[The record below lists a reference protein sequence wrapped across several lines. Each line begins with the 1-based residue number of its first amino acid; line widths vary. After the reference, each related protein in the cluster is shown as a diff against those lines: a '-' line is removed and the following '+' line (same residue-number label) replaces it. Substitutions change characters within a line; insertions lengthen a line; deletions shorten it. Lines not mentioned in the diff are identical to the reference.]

1 MPSQQGKKEERR
13 WMIMPFFKEF
23 QEKKNKK
30 IVTLQVQIPF
40 TKYGFLVKRVLS
52 SASCFRKK
60 GSLTIEAALVLPL
73 FLFFMVILMLPMG
86 VMKEGRR
93 IQTALEAAGEEVS
106 RYAYVLHQLELG
118 ERLKATG
125 INDFSEEFLDGLT
138 EEGIL
143 LYVRKRV
150 EGLVGFERLESTSF
164 VRSSVLR
171 DGETIDLIMDYRVR
185 IPFSVFGLSS
195 IPMTARCCRR
205 AWIGQE
211 GGSSGKT
218 GQEDELVYIGKASTR
233 YHRQRTC
240 HYLYNDIQEIP
251 FKEVENARNL
261 SGGKYKPC
269 SRCGGFAEEN
279 GSVYIMPSG
288 ERYHSDRNCSSIMAY
303 VEVVPLSQVRHLGAC
318 SYCSQ

>member
-1 MPSQQGKKEERR
+1 
-13 WMIMPFFKEF
+13 MPFFKEF
-23 QEKKNKK
+23 QRKNKKK

-40 TKYGFLVKRVLS
+40 MKQGFLVKRVLS
-52 SASCFRKK
+52 SASCHRNK
-60 GSLTIEAALVLPL
+60 GSLTIETALILPL

-86 VMKEGRR
+86 IMKEGRR

-106 RYAYVLHQLELG
+106 QYAYVLHQLKLG
-118 ERLKATG
+118 EELEGTG
-125 INDFSEEFLDGLT
+125 IDGFSEEFIDGHT

-150 EGLVGFERLESTSF
+150 GGRAGVERLESVSF
-164 VRSSVLR
+164 VRSSVLT
-171 DGETIDLIMDYRVR
+171 DGETIDLIMDYRIR

-195 IPMTARCCRR
+195 IPMTARSCRR

-211 GGSSGKT
+211 GSSRKNGR
-218 GQEDELVYIGKASTR
+218 EDELVYIGKASTR

-240 HYLYNDIQEIP
+240 HYLYNDIEQIS
-251 FKEVENARNL
+251 FKEVKTVRNL

-269 SRCGGFAEEN
+269 SRCGGFAEES

-288 ERYHSDRNCSSIMAY
+288 ERYHSDRNCTSIMAY
-303 VEVVPLSQVRHLGAC
+303 VEAVPLSQVRHLGPC

>member
-1 MPSQQGKKEERR
+1 ML
-13 WMIMPFFKEF
+13 FFKEF
-23 QEKKNKK
+23 QRKNNKKN
-30 IVTLQVQIPF
+30 VTLQVQIPF
-40 TKYGFLVKRVLS
+40 MIKGFLAKRALS
-52 SASCFRKK
+52 SASGSRKR
-60 GSLTIEAALVLPL
+60 GSLTVEAAMVLPL
-73 FLFFMVILMLPMG
+73 FLFFMVILMVPMG

-106 RYAYVLHQLELG
+106 QYAYVLHQLKLG
-118 ERLKATG
+118 ERLETSG
-125 INDFSEEFLDGLT
+125 LDGFTEEFLDGLT

-150 EGLVGFERLESTSF
+150 EGRVGVERLKSASF

-171 DGETIDLIMDYRVR
+171 DGETIDLVMDYRVK

-195 IPMTARCCRR
+195 MPMTARSCRR
-205 AWIGQE
+205 AWIGRE
-211 GGSSGKT
+211 GGSGRRD

-240 HYLYNDIQEIP
+240 HYLYNDIKQIS
-251 FKEVENARNL
+251 FKEVEDARNL

-269 SRCGGFAEEN
+269 SRCGKFAEEN
-279 GSVYIMPSG
+279 GSVFLMPSG
-288 ERYHSDRNCSSIMAY
+288 EKYHSDRNCSSIMAY
-303 VEVVPLSQVRHLGAC
+303 VEAVPLSQVRHMGGC

>member
-1 MPSQQGKKEERR
+1 
-13 WMIMPFFKEF
+13 MIMPFFKEF
-23 QEKKNKK
+23 QEKNNKK

-40 TKYGFLVKRVLS
+40 TKHGFLVKRVLS
-52 SASCFRKK
+52 SASSFRKK

-73 FLFFMVILMLPMG
+73 FLFFTVILILPMG
-86 VMKEGRR
+86 VMNEGRR

-106 RYAYVLHQLELG
+106 QYAYVLHRLKLG
-118 ERLKATG
+118 ERLEAAG
-125 INDFSEEFLDGLT
+125 IDGFSEEFLEGLT

-150 EGLVGFERLESTSF
+150 EGRAGFERLESTSF
-164 VRSSVLR
+164 ARSAVLR

-211 GGSSGKT
+211 GGSSRKT

-240 HYLYNDIQEIP
+240 HYLYNDIEQIS

-269 SRCGGFAEEN
+269 SRCGRFAEEN
-279 GSVYIMPSG
+279 GSVYIMSSG

-303 VEVVPLSQVRHLGAC
+303 VEAVPLSQVCHLGAC

>member
-1 MPSQQGKKEERR
+1 ML
-13 WMIMPFFKEF
+13 FFKEF
-23 QEKKNKK
+23 QGKNNKKN
-30 IVTLQVQIPF
+30 VTLQVQIPF
-40 TKYGFLVKRVLS
+40 MIQGFLAKRALS
-52 SASCFRKK
+52 SASGSRKR
-60 GSLTIEAALVLPL
+60 GSLTVEAAMVLPL
-73 FLFFMVILMLPMG
+73 FLFFMVILMAPMG

-106 RYAYVLHQLELG
+106 QYAYVLHQLNLG
-118 ERLKATG
+118 ERLETSG
-125 INDFSEEFLDGLT
+125 MDGFTEEFLDGLT

-150 EGLVGFERLESTSF
+150 EGRVGFERLESASF

-171 DGETIDLIMDYRVR
+171 DGETIDLVMDYRVK

-195 IPMTARCCRR
+195 MPMTARSCRR
-205 AWIGQE
+205 AWIGRE
-211 GGSSGKT
+211 GGSGRRD

-240 HYLYNDIQEIP
+240 HYLYNDIKQIS
-251 FKEVENARNL
+251 FKEVEDARNL

-269 SRCGGFAEEN
+269 SRCGRFAGEN
-279 GSVYIMPSG
+279 GSVFLMPSG

-303 VEVVPLSQVRHLGAC
+303 VEAVPLSQVRHMGGC

>member
-1 MPSQQGKKEERR
+1 
-13 WMIMPFFKEF
+13 MPFFKEF
-23 QEKKNKK
+23 QRKNKKK

-40 TKYGFLVKRVLS
+40 MKQGFLVKRVLS
-52 SASCFRKK
+52 SASCHRNK
-60 GSLTIEAALVLPL
+60 GSLTIETALVLPL

-86 VMKEGRR
+86 IMKEGRR

-106 RYAYVLHQLELG
+106 QYAYVLHQLKLG
-118 ERLKATG
+118 EELEGTG
-125 INDFSEEFLDGLT
+125 IDGFSEEFIDGLT

-150 EGLVGFERLESTSF
+150 GGRAGVERLESVSF
-164 VRSSVLR
+164 VRSSVLT
-171 DGETIDLIMDYRVR
+171 DGETIDLIMDYRIR

-195 IPMTARCCRR
+195 VPMTARSCRR

-211 GGSSGKT
+211 GSSRKNGR
-218 GQEDELVYIGKASTR
+218 EDELVYIGKASTR

-240 HYLYNDIQEIP
+240 HYLYNDIEQIS
-251 FKEVENARNL
+251 FKEVKTVRNL

-269 SRCGGFAEEN
+269 SRCGGFAEES

-288 ERYHSDRNCSSIMAY
+288 ERYHSDRNCNSIMAY
-303 VEVVPLSQVRHLGAC
+303 VEAVPLSQVRHLGPC

>member
-1 MPSQQGKKEERR
+1 ML
-13 WMIMPFFKEF
+13 FFKEF
-23 QEKKNKK
+23 QGKNNKKN
-30 IVTLQVQIPF
+30 VTLQVQIPF
-40 TKYGFLVKRVLS
+40 MIQGFLAKRALS
-52 SASCFRKK
+52 SASGSRKR
-60 GSLTIEAALVLPL
+60 GSLTVEAAMVLPL
-73 FLFFMVILMLPMG
+73 FLFFMVILMVPMG

-106 RYAYVLHQLELG
+106 QYAYVLHQLKLG
-118 ERLKATG
+118 ERLETSG
-125 INDFSEEFLDGLT
+125 MDGFSEEFLDGLT

-150 EGLVGFERLESTSF
+150 EGRVGFERLESASF

-171 DGETIDLIMDYRVR
+171 DGETIDLVMDYRVK

-195 IPMTARCCRR
+195 MPMTARSCRR
-205 AWIGQE
+205 AWIGRE
-211 GGSSGKT
+211 GGSGKRD

-240 HYLYNDIQEIP
+240 HYLYNDIKQIS
-251 FKEVENARNL
+251 FKEVEDARNL

-269 SRCGGFAEEN
+269 SRCGRFAEEN
-279 GSVYIMPSG
+279 GSVFLMPSG

-303 VEVVPLSQVRHLGAC
+303 VEAVPLSQVRHMGGC

>member
-1 MPSQQGKKEERR
+1 
-13 WMIMPFFKEF
+13 MPFFKEF
-23 QEKKNKK
+23 KRKNNKK

-40 TKYGFLVKRVLS
+40 MKQGFLVKRVLS
-52 SASCFRKK
+52 SAFRHRKK

-86 VMKEGRR
+86 IMKEGRR
-93 IQTALEAAGEEVS
+93 IQTALETAGEEVS
-106 RYAYVLHQLELG
+106 QYAYVLHQLKLG
-118 ERLKATG
+118 EKLEATG
-125 INDFSEEFLDGLT
+125 IDGFSEEYLDGLT

-143 LYVRKRV
+143 LFVRKQV
-150 EGLVGFERLESTSF
+150 EGRAGFERLESATF
-164 VRSSVLR
+164 ARSSVLR
-171 DGETIDLIMDYRVR
+171 DGETIDLILDYRVR
-185 IPFSVFGLSS
+185 IPFSVFGLKS

-211 GGSSGKT
+211 RGSNGKN
-218 GQEDELVYIGKASTR
+218 GPEDELVYIGKASTR
-233 YHRQRTC
+233 YHLQRTC
-240 HYLYNDIQEIP
+240 HYLYNDIEQISFREI
-251 FKEVENARNL
+251 ENARNIN
-261 SGGKYKPC
+261 GGKYKPC

-303 VEVVPLSQVRHLGAC
+303 VEAVPLSQVRHLGPC

>member
-1 MPSQQGKKEERR
+1 
-13 WMIMPFFKEF
+13 MIMPFFKEF
-23 QEKKNKK
+23 KRKNNKK

-40 TKYGFLVKRVLS
+40 MKQGFLVKRVLS
-52 SASCFRKK
+52 SASRHRKK

-86 VMKEGRR
+86 IMKEGRR
-93 IQTALEAAGEEVS
+93 IQTALETAGEEVS
-106 RYAYVLHQLELG
+106 QYAYVLHQLKLG
-118 ERLKATG
+118 EKLEATG
-125 INDFSEEFLDGLT
+125 IDGFSEEYLDGLT

-143 LYVRKRV
+143 LFVRKQV
-150 EGLVGFERLESTSF
+150 EGRAGFKRLESATF
-164 VRSSVLR
+164 ARSSVLR
-171 DGETIDLIMDYRVR
+171 DGETIDLILDYRVR
-185 IPFSVFGLSS
+185 IPFSVFGLKS

-211 GGSSGKT
+211 GGGNGKN
-218 GQEDELVYIGKASTR
+218 GSEDELVYIGKASTR
-233 YHRQRTC
+233 YHLQRTC
-240 HYLYNDIQEIP
+240 HYLYNDIEQISFMEI
-251 FKEVENARNL
+251 ENARNIN
-261 SGGKYKPC
+261 GGKYKPC

-303 VEVVPLSQVRHLGAC
+303 VEAVPLSQVRHLGPC

>member
-1 MPSQQGKKEERR
+1 
-13 WMIMPFFKEF
+13 MPFFKEF
-23 QEKKNKK
+23 QRKNKKK

-40 TKYGFLVKRVLS
+40 MKQGFLVKRVLS
-52 SASCFRKK
+52 SASCHRNK
-60 GSLTIEAALVLPL
+60 GSLTIETALVLPL

-86 VMKEGRR
+86 IMKEGRR

-106 RYAYVLHQLELG
+106 QYAYVLHQLKLG
-118 ERLKATG
+118 EELEGTG
-125 INDFSEEFLDGLT
+125 IDGFSEEFIDGLT

-150 EGLVGFERLESTSF
+150 GGRAGVERLESVSF
-164 VRSSVLR
+164 VRSSVLT
-171 DGETIDLIMDYRVR
+171 DGETIDLIMDYRIR

-195 IPMTARCCRR
+195 IPMTARSCRR

-211 GGSSGKT
+211 GSSRKNGP
-218 GQEDELVYIGKASTR
+218 EDELVYIGKASTR

-240 HYLYNDIQEIP
+240 HYLYNDIEQIS
-251 FKEVENARNL
+251 FKEVKTVRNL

-269 SRCGGFAEEN
+269 SRCGGFAEES

-288 ERYHSDRNCSSIMAY
+288 ERYHSDRNCTSIMAY
-303 VEVVPLSQVRHLGAC
+303 VEAVPLSQVRHLGPC

>member
-1 MPSQQGKKEERR
+1 
-13 WMIMPFFKEF
+13 MPFFKEL
-23 QEKKNKK
+23 QGKNKK

-40 TKYGFLVKRVLS
+40 TKYKCLVKRVLA
-52 SASCFRKK
+52 SASCSRKK

-73 FLFFMVILMLPMG
+73 FLFLMIILMLPMR

-106 RYAYVLHQLELG
+106 QYAYVLHQLELG
-118 ERLKATG
+118 ERLEATG
-125 INDFSEEFLDGLT
+125 INGFSEELLDGLT
-138 EEGIL
+138 EGGIL
-143 LYVRKRV
+143 FYVRKRV
-150 EGLVGFERLESTSF
+150 EGRVEFERLESISF
-164 VRSSVLR
+164 ARSSVLG
-171 DGETIDLIMDYRVR
+171 DGETVDLIMDYRVK

-211 GGSSGKT
+211 GGSNGKTGQT
-218 GQEDELVYIGKASTR
+218 GQEDELVYIGKASTK

-240 HYLYNDIQEIP
+240 HYLYNDIAEIP
-251 FKEVENARNL
+251 LKEVENARNL
-261 SGGKYKPC
+261 SGGNFKPC
-269 SRCGGFAEEN
+269 SRCGGFAKEN

-303 VEVVPLSQVRHLGAC
+303 VEAVPLSEVRHLGAC
-318 SYCSQ
+318 SRCSQ

>member
-1 MPSQQGKKEERR
+1 ML
-13 WMIMPFFKEF
+13 FFKEF
-23 QEKKNKK
+23 QRKNNKKN
-30 IVTLQVQIPF
+30 VTLQVQIPF
-40 TKYGFLVKRVLS
+40 MIKGFLAKRALS
-52 SASCFRKK
+52 SASGSRKR
-60 GSLTIEAALVLPL
+60 GSLTVEAAMVLPL
-73 FLFFMVILMLPMG
+73 FLFFMVILMVPTG

-106 RYAYVLHQLELG
+106 QYAYVLHQLKLG
-118 ERLKATG
+118 ERLETSG
-125 INDFSEEFLDGLT
+125 LDGFTEEFLDGLT

-150 EGLVGFERLESTSF
+150 EGRVGVERLESASF

-171 DGETIDLIMDYRVR
+171 DGETIDLVMDYRVK

-195 IPMTARCCRR
+195 MPMTARSCRR
-205 AWIGQE
+205 AWIGRE
-211 GGSSGKT
+211 GGSGRRD

-240 HYLYNDIQEIP
+240 HYLYNDIKQIS
-251 FKEVENARNL
+251 FKEVEDARNL

-269 SRCGGFAEEN
+269 SRCGKFAEEN
-279 GSVYIMPSG
+279 GSVFLMPSG
-288 ERYHSDRNCSSIMAY
+288 EKYHSDRNCSSIMAY
-303 VEVVPLSQVRHLGAC
+303 VEAVPLSQVRHMGGC

>member
-1 MPSQQGKKEERR
+1 
-13 WMIMPFFKEF
+13 MPFFKEF
-23 QEKKNKK
+23 KRKNNKK

-40 TKYGFLVKRVLS
+40 MKQEFLVKRVLS
-52 SASCFRKK
+52 SASRHRKQ

-86 VMKEGRR
+86 IMKEGRR
-93 IQTALEAAGEEVS
+93 IQTALETAGEEVS
-106 RYAYVLHQLELG
+106 QYAYVLHQLKVG
-118 ERLKATG
+118 EKLEATG
-125 INDFSEEFLDGLT
+125 IDGFSEEFLDGLT

-143 LYVRKRV
+143 LFVRKQV
-150 EGLVGFERLESTSF
+150 EGRAGFERLESATF
-164 VRSSVLR
+164 ARSSVLR
-171 DGETIDLIMDYRVR
+171 DGETIDLILDYRVR
-185 IPFSVFGLSS
+185 IPFSVFGLKS

-211 GGSSGKT
+211 RGSNGKN
-218 GQEDELVYIGKASTR
+218 GPEDELVYIGKASTR
-233 YHRQRTC
+233 YHLQRTC
-240 HYLYNDIQEIP
+240 HYLYNDIEQISFREI
-251 FKEVENARNL
+251 ENARNIN
-261 SGGKYKPC
+261 GGKYKPC

-303 VEVVPLSQVRHLGAC
+303 VEAVPLSQVRHLGPC